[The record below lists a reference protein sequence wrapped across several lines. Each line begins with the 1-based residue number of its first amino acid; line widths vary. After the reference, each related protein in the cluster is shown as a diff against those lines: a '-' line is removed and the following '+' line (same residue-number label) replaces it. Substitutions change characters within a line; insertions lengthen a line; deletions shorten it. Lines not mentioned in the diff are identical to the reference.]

1 MSSFETSVPAKH
13 YAALYVALGWLRSEL
28 INIQGGELDMNRINR
43 LIDASTTGHIEA
55 VCGLPRDSLFI
66 DFHQHISDREKHL
79 IGASG
84 SEIDDEKDGYQSL
97 RKFVHISG

>member
-1 MSSFETSVPAKH
+1 MSPSEITIPAKH

-28 INIQGGELDMNRINR
+28 INIQGEEVDMNRIGR
-43 LIDASTTGHIEA
+43 LIEVSTTKHIEA

-66 DFHQHISDREKHL
+66 DFHRYISDREKHL

-84 SEIDDEKDGYQSL
+84 VDIDEGNKS
-97 RKFVHISG
+97 S